1 MQPMHLTLACP
12 NCYQPL
18 SPPSSLGVGEAIT
31 CAGCGLSFLYPGENV
46 RPSAPETMVVRRTRF
61 FGPRRTRQPR
71 LAPQVTP
78 VKRLL
83 TIGAL
88 VAAGIVTFIG
98 AVVLLYLWY
107 RTMQIVSEPGK
118 ADQPAAPAQPA
129 ATENRPMPNGPPPR
143 GMPGGDNSR
152 RNRRP
157 NPGDESK

>member
-1 MQPMHLTLACP
+1 MHLTLACP

-18 SPPSSLGVGEAIT
+18 SPPSSLGIGEAIT

-46 RPSAPETMVVRRTRF
+46 RPSAPETMVVRGTRF

-98 AVVLLYLWY
+98 AAVLLYLWY
-107 RTMQIVSEPGK
+107 RTMQIVSEHEKSLQPG
-118 ADQPAAPAQPA
+118 APAQPA
-129 ATENRPMPNGPPPR
+129 ATQNPPATNRPPPR
-143 GMPGGDNSR
+143 GMPDGQNPR
-152 RNRRP
+152 RDRQPDRS
-157 NPGDESK
+157 DEAK